1 MSKMQAI
8 HEEESLVDN
17 GKNGKTSNSIALKM
31 RNDDEDDEVHNNAVV
46 AQKAASDEVSYAKL
60 VWVRIEFITFGEV
73 DTLSEKYQAEVKIR
87 SKWYLYQLLT
97 SIKAKSY
104 SIISM
109 FKV

>member
-31 RNDDEDDEVHNNAVV
+31 RNDDDDEVHNAVV
-46 AQKAASDEVSYAKL
+46 AEKAASDEGSYAKL

-87 SKWYLYQLLT
+87 SKWYLLT
-97 SIKAKSY
+97 NLY
-104 SIISM
+104 NNRG
-109 FKV
+109 

>member
-31 RNDDEDDEVHNNAVV
+31 RNDDEDEVRHNAVV
-46 AQKAASDEVSYAKL
+46 AEKAASDEVSYAKL

-87 SKWYLYQLLT
+87 SKWYLYINKSKKSFDFNDLL
-97 SIKAKSY
+97 K
-104 SIISM
+104 M
-109 FKV
+109 LKV